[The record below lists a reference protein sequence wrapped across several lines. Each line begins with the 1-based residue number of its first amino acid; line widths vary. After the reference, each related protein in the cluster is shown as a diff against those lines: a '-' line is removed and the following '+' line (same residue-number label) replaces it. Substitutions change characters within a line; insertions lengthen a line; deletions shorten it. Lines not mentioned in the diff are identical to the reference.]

1 MEFSKVSFGTNLAS
15 EEELSSGVSCPISP
29 LWKNPSAEGG
39 SVLPQADLEMQLAKC
54 SGPNRS
60 RDKAKREHSSPYRHP
75 KRLAKEF
82 NKKELQSDKSGGEI
96 KTEDQVMSEE
106 AFGASALA
114 VFLLIQTP

>member
-15 EEELSSGVSCPISP
+15 EEELSSGVSCPIGP
-29 LWKNPSAEGG
+29 LWKNPSVEGG

-54 SGPNRS
+54 SCPNRS

-82 NKKELQSDKSGGEI
+82 NKKELQADKSGGEI
-96 KTEDQVMSEE
+96 KTED
-106 AFGASALA
+106 
-114 VFLLIQTP
+114 